1 MVEEIIITANGVN
14 GQMLLYPNR
23 IEIKRKGTL
32 SFITHGMDGT
42 KIIFLKSI
50 AGLQYK
56 ESGKVTSGY
65 LQIIFQGSQESKNGL
80 FDATTDENTVMF
92 AKPDEEEKF
101 AQIKDYIISKI

>member
-23 IEIKRKGTL
+23 IEIKRKGAL
-32 SFITHGMDGT
+32 SFITYGMDGT

-80 FDATTDENTVMF
+80 FDATKDENTVMF